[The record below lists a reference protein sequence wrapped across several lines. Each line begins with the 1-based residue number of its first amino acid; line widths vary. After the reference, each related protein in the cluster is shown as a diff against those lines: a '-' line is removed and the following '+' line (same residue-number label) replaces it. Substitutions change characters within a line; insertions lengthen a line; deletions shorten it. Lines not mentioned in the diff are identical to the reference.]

1 MRGWS
6 LVAALSLAACTA
18 TDIEMSPPLPPRVSI
33 EAPSAE
39 TPPQTEVRPVPEL
52 HDLQPAGG
60 IARKEESPL
69 AGRRSGIADDTIER
83 RLDCSSE
90 PALSNR
96 DTRNAFLH
104 RCPPDGR

>member
-18 TDIEMSPPLPPRVSI
+18 TDIDLPPPPPPRLAI
-33 EAPSAE
+33 EAPAVE
-39 TPPQTEVRPVPEL
+39 APPQTDVRTVPEL
-52 HDLQPAGG
+52 PDMQPAGG
-60 IARKEESPL
+60 IARKDESPL
-69 AGRRSGIADDTIER
+69 SGRRSGIADDMIER

-90 PALSNR
+90 PTLPNR

-104 RCPPDGR
+104 RCPPYGR